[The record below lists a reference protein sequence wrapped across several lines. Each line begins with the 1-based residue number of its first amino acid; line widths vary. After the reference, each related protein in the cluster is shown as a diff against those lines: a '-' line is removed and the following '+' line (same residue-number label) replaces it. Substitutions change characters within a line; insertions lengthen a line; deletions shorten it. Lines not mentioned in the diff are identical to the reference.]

1 MKKIIF
7 VIMILMAMLSCSQ
20 NEDIGKGDVAGVTAD
35 ELQVIDN
42 KMYRYGDRNPYTGN
56 LITKD
61 SKERIVLVEAVNRGV
76 SEGQVKSYYTS
87 GKLKEKYTVKNEK
100 IEGEYSLRSQDGSI
114 LVTAMYKGGEK
125 ENEKAVTTKDRKAF
139 TGTYT
144 ETYDNGNVSQT
155 IKFVDGVR
163 GGETI
168 FYYESGKIKEKIPYV
183 RGLREGNYFFYNET
197 GEVTGKGVLVNDK
210 KEGQWLVYDE
220 NDRTLIEKN
229 YVNNLEEGPYRVYF
243 EDGNTKAEGI
253 YRNGKQ

>member
-87 GKLKEKYTVKNEK
+87 GKLKEKYTVK
-100 IEGEYSLRSQDGSI
+100 SI
-114 LVTAMYKGGEK
+114 LFYQNSCRIHYFKIIIQGVCCCI
-125 ENEKAVTTKDRKAF
+125 
-139 TGTYT
+139 
-144 ETYDNGNVSQT
+144 QT
-155 IKFVDGVR
+155 N
-163 GGETI
+163 
-168 FYYESGKIKEKIPYV
+168 S
-183 RGLREGNYFFYNET
+183 
-197 GEVTGKGVLVNDK
+197 
-210 KEGQWLVYDE
+210 
-220 NDRTLIEKN
+220 
-229 YVNNLEEGPYRVYF
+229 
-243 EDGNTKAEGI
+243 
-253 YRNGKQ
+253 